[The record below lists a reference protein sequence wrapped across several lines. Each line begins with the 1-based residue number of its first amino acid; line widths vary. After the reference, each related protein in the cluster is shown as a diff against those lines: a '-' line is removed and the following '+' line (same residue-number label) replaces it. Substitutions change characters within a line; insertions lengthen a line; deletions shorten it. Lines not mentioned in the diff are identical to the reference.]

1 MAYMRRG
8 FLMSS
13 ELLTSNDQEKELLGT
28 ARLIQHIRDNNVSW
42 MVAGLVAYQMGI
54 LDKFLAYGAGM
65 C

>member
-1 MAYMRRG
+1 
-8 FLMSS
+8 MSS